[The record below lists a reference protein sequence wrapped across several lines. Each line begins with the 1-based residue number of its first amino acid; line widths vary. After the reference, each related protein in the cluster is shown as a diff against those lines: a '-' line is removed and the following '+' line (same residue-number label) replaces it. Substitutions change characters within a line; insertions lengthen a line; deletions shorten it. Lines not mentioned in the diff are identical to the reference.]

1 MAIVATSGAG
11 TKGICTYSFAFI
23 LILLRMQITFWWI
36 LKELLILSDSLVVH
50 SLGVCFSEKSRSDW
64 RSDGPSG
71 TFSHLRTG
79 PLELSSKCP
88 LDYPCLDTNHSLS
101 SGVLLDPMTWF
112 LIWYAS
118 NIGCNKKKNVW
129 ESKEEWGM
137 PNDDDIVMQ
146 THFSNKISVKRG
158 ENLKPFFKLFLMR
171 TKWCTNMW
179 TAQLRYE
186 KICSGVWMQFSNYSY
201 PGNRGALGYSV
212 Q

>member
-36 LKELLILSDSLVVH
+36 LKELLVLPDNLVVH

-118 NIGCNKKKNVW
+118 NIGCNKKKKTRGSQKRNEACQMMTTLLCKLVFQTKYLWNV
-129 ESKEEWGM
+129 
-137 PNDDDIVMQ
+137 V
-146 THFSNKISVKRG
+146 KILS
-158 ENLKPFFKLFLMR
+158 LSLSSF
-171 TKWCTNMW
+171 
-179 TAQLRYE
+179 
-186 KICSGVWMQFSNYSY
+186 
-201 PGNRGALGYSV
+201 
-212 Q
+212 

>member
-36 LKELLILSDSLVVH
+36 LKELLSDGLVVH
-50 SLGVCFSEKSRSDW
+50 SLGVFFWKVQVRLEEW
-64 RSDGPSG
+64 HSDGPSG

-118 NIGCNKKKNVW
+118 NIGCNKKKKRV
-129 ESKEEWGM
+129 G
-137 PNDDDIVMQ
+137 
-146 THFSNKISVKRG
+146 VKRG
-158 ENLKPFFKLFLMR
+158 MRHAKWWRHCYANSFF
-171 TKWCTNMW
+171 
-179 TAQLRYE
+179 
-186 KICSGVWMQFSNYSY
+186 
-201 PGNRGALGYSV
+201 
-212 Q
+212 